1 MCNVSVRLSALVFF
15 VVFWL
20 KNEKDERTKRQT
32 NRYQQQQ
39 QLYSMLSHAGRRR
52 CRSSSLKKSR
62 STLTA
67 GNEQAQWRQARYRLC
82 VWICFFNLFNLS
94 LAIQAD
100 PSRSISRSKSGSFNS
115 SMVKPSR
122 MVFFFCSA
130 EPRQPP
136 RGCRNSRDVTTTPY
150 RIYVILLLT

>member
-1 MCNVSVRLSALVFF
+1 MTTTTRKPTVENDEKNITLTMLAPPAVYRGLLCRGSNRSAAQSRSAVTSAQQISPLFCRRMCNVSVRLSALVFF

-39 QLYSMLSHAGRRR
+39 QLYSMLSHASEYAGRRR

-82 VWICFFNLFNLS
+82 VCVDLFF
-94 LAIQAD
+94 
-100 PSRSISRSKSGSFNS
+100 
-115 SMVKPSR
+115 
-122 MVFFFCSA
+122 
-130 EPRQPP
+130 
-136 RGCRNSRDVTTTPY
+136 
-150 RIYVILLLT
+150 